1 MVHHTADYRWNRY
14 VSVTCVSMLHFAYDP
29 FTVEILGYMGR
40 TLQHNHI
47 WARGP
52 LVVQTLFILIA
63 PAFFTASIY
72 IVFGRIIQLI
82 DGERYSVVQKK
93 LLVKMFVSTDALGFV
108 LQAIGRAP
116 SNCKLLTGS

>member
-1 MVHHTADYRWNRY
+1 
-14 VSVTCVSMLHFAYDP
+14 
-29 FTVEILGYMGR
+29 MGR

-52 LVVQTLFILIA
+52 LVLQTLFILIA

-72 IVFGRIIQLI
+72 IVFGRVVQLV
-82 DGERYSVVQKK
+82 DGDRYMLVQKK
-93 LLVKMFVSTDALGFV
+93 WLVKIFVSIDILSFV

-116 SNCKLLTGS
+116 STARCSLQANATS